1 LRSGRYPADRSLAPD
16 RRPFPGPARQEIAP
30 VTDLFAAR
38 AQMGISLAFH
48 IVLAVLGMA
57 LPVLLLVSEGL
68 WLRTGNP
75 ACLALAKRWSKGF
88 AILFAVGAVSGTI
101 LSFELGL
108 LWPRFM
114 AFAGGIFGLPF
125 SAEGFA
131 FFVEAIFLGLY
142 LYGWSRLSPVQH
154 WLCAVPIAV
163 SGVLSAVF
171 VVAANAW
178 MNSPTGFRM
187 VDGAAV
193 DVDPVAAMFNPA
205 WFQQALHM
213 VLAAFVATGFGV
225 AGLYA
230 WGLLRGRRDAYHR
243 AGLAIAMGLAAVAA
257 PLQFVSGDVSA
268 RWVAEYQPV
277 KLAALEGQFATEAGA
292 PLRIGG
298 LPDVATGQ
306 TRWALEIPRGLSLL
320 AFHDPNAV
328 VRGLDEWP
336 PADRPNPVPVHLA
349 FQAMVGVGTAL
360 LLLALWYW
368 VAAWRRR
375 GLPEGRWLLRAIAV
389 ATPLGFVAIE
399 AGWTVTEV
407 GRQPWV
413 VYGVMRTAD
422 GVTPVPNQFIAL
434 GGFVIVYV
442 VLAIAAAGLLIRL
455 GRTPPEIEGAAPE
468 GTPDAGRVGHA
479 GLAG

>member
-1 LRSGRYPADRSLAPD
+1 MEWPGAPRYACHMS
-16 RRPFPGPARQEIAP
+16 
-30 VTDLFAAR
+30 DLTAAR
-38 AQMGISLAFH
+38 VQMGTSLAFH
-48 IVLAVLGMA
+48 IVFAVLGMG
-57 LPVLLLVSEGL
+57 LPVLLLVAEGL
-68 WLRTGNP
+68 WLRTGD
-75 ACLALAKRWSKGF
+75 AVYLALAKRWSKAF

-131 FFVEAIFLGLY
+131 FFIEAIFLGLY
-142 LYGWSRLSPVQH
+142 LYGWDRLSPRAH
-154 WLCAVPIAV
+154 WLCTIPIAV
-163 SGVLSAVF
+163 SGTLSAIF

-178 MNSPTGFRM
+178 MNSPSGFRI
-187 VDGAAV
+187 VAGEVV

-213 VLAAFVATGFGV
+213 TLAAFVATGFGV

-230 WGLLRGRRDAYHR
+230 WGIARGRTDAYHR
-243 AGLAIAMGLAAVAA
+243 LGLTIAMALAGLTT
-257 PLQFVSGDVSA
+257 PLQIVSGDVSA
-268 RWVAEYQPV
+268 RWVAEYQPL
-277 KLAALEGQFATEAGA
+277 KLAALEGQFQTEAGA

-298 LPDVATGQ
+298 LPDPVARE
-306 TRWALEIPRGLSLL
+306 TRFAIEIPRGLSLL
-320 AFHDPNAV
+320 AFRDPNAV

-336 PADRPNPVPVHLA
+336 RDEQPDPVPVHLA
-349 FQAMVGVGTAL
+349 FQAMVGIGTAL
-360 LLLALWYW
+360 LALAAWYW

-375 GLPEGRWLLRAIAV
+375 GVPTNRWLLRALAV

-407 GRQPWV
+407 GRQPWI

-422 GVTPVPNQFIAL
+422 GVTPVPGQFVAF
-434 GGFVIVYV
+434 GGFTLVYV
-442 VLAIAAAGLLIRL
+442 VLAAATVWLLRRL
-455 GRTPPEIEGAAPE
+455 GRTPPAVELPPKTRSRRA
-468 GTPDAGRVGHA
+468 GHA
-479 GLAG
+479 PA

>member
-1 LRSGRYPADRSLAPD
+1 M
-16 RRPFPGPARQEIAP
+16 
-30 VTDLFAAR
+30 TDLFAAR
-38 AQMGISLAFH
+38 SQMAISLGFH

-57 LPVLLLVSEGL
+57 LPLLLLISEGL

-75 ACLALAKRWSKGF
+75 VYLALAKRWSKGL
-88 AILFAVGAVSGTI
+88 AILFAVGAVSGTM
-101 LSFELGL
+101 LSFALGL

-131 FFVEAIFLGLY
+131 FFIEAIFLGLY
-142 LYGWSRLSPVQH
+142 LYGWNRLSPLQH
-154 WLCAVPIAV
+154 WLCGIPVAI

-178 MNSPTGFRM
+178 MNSPAGFRI
-187 VDGAAV
+187 VGGEVV

-213 VLAAFVATGFGV
+213 VLAAFVATGFGI

-230 WGLLRGRRDAYHR
+230 WGILRGRRDPYHR
-243 AGLAIAMGLAAVAA
+243 SGLAIAMGVAAVAA
-257 PLQFVSGDVSA
+257 PLQFVSGDISA
-268 RWVAEYQPV
+268 RWVAEYQPI
-277 KLAALEGQFATEAGA
+277 KLAALEGQFETEAGA

-298 LPDVATGQ
+298 IPDVATGQ
-306 TRWALEIPRGLSLL
+306 TRWALEIPNGLSLL

-328 VRGLDEWP
+328 VRGLNEWP
-336 PADRPNPVPVHLA
+336 PEDRPNPVPVHLA
-349 FQAMVGVGTAL
+349 FQVMIGIGTAL

-368 VAAWRRR
+368 IAAWRRR
-375 GLPEGRWLLRAIAV
+375 GVPEGRWLLRAIAV

-407 GRQPWV
+407 GRQPWI

-422 GVTPVPNQFIAL
+422 GVTPVPNQFVSL
-434 GGFVIVYV
+434 GGFVVVYV
-442 VLAIAAAGLLIRL
+442 VLAVAAAGLLIRL
-455 GRTPPEIEGAAPE
+455 GRTPPEIGQAAPDRTLGAE
-468 GTPDAGRVGHA
+468 RGGHA
-479 GLAG
+479 GVVR